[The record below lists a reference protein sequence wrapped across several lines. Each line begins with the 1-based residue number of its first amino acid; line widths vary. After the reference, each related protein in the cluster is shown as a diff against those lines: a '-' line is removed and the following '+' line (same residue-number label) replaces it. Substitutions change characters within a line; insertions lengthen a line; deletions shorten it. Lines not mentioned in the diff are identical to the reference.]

1 MKERPFRASP
11 SRQKLGF
18 SPSVERAF
26 LLAVLNS
33 TNRLLCKIVIRN
45 AVRNPFTS
53 RALSAEQGFPHQSF
67 QSQIIPTPR
76 ERAAL
81 QGRVKPNAD
90 GLQAR
95 REAIGRQR
103 FLDARASRPNHSPPS
118 GFESRQPI
126 AHPALS
132 AFPVR
137 PLWKSKP
144 THPPNFP
151 AQNSLHLKPRSQRPL
166 PRPTQTPAAQEN
178 FRHSSLH
185 LFPNCTK
192 LMGLTTRLPLRN
204 FIKRLQSFTT

>member
-1 MKERPFRASP
+1 M
-11 SRQKLGF
+11 
-18 SPSVERAF
+18 
-26 LLAVLNS
+26 
-33 TNRLLCKIVIRN
+33 
-45 AVRNPFTS
+45 RNPFTS
-53 RALSAEQGFPHQSF
+53 RALSAVQGFPHQSF

-95 REAIGRQR
+95 REAIVRQR